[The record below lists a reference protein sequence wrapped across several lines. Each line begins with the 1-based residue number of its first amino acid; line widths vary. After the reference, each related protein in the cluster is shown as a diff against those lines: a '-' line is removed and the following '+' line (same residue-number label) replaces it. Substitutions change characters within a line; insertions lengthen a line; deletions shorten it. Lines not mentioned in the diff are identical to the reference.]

1 MIGRRVYM
9 PSRGSTSVY
18 CCSQEGEQKLTSVP
32 NRGEQTAAA
41 LEANLSALESKL
53 DEMLASLDAAGQDV
67 NGAGDDEDHVTANG
81 DSKLTEPGQS

>member
-1 MIGRRVYM
+1 M
-9 PSRGSTSVY
+9 PSRGSTAVHH
-18 CCSQEGEQKLTSVP
+18 CSEEGEAKANLPST

-81 DSKLTEPGQS
+81 DSKPTEPGQQ